1 MGQLKTLQ
9 HNRTKSTPALSS
21 LLKQPVKT
29 SLNNNNINGFGRQ
42 RTAFADVSNTVR
54 SGTNHNSVK
63 DDLSIL
69 KDGFIPVTKPT
80 TTLQPL
86 REVPDTN
93 VQNANKQ
100 PALLR
105 PAQRPLS
112 AVIPKQPV
120 VAQNN
125 VTASAVPKNIT
136 TEFSTIEHRSSDPE
150 QFLRFLNRKRTTV
163 FREQPLPAEQ
173 EVIIAPVKETIR
185 AVASTAPVHQVL
197 EVPREKKLPLV
208 PEPVLPDVPLVPQ
221 VHDAYEQE
229 VKDFSRDLIQ
239 SIEQTFAKAEEVVEV
254 KEEVDVAHALPVL
267 PSRTSLSDTIPLAE
281 PASRPTDE
289 EIYQLALETQLPPLD
304 PALAGVKLPGS
315 AGAEYPEYF
324 EEDEEEY
331 YDAEGYTTAR
341 SIRSRGDNTTG
352 GLTTF
357 LEPRVTQRV
366 LKELEQARDFVLANR
381 TEDDIEDEAWDTSMV
396 AEYGDDI
403 FEYMHKLEVC
413 LHHSSLDNTTNTTIE
428 QDAAQ

>member
-1 MGQLKTLQ
+1 MAQMKTLQ

-29 SLNNNNINGFGRQ
+29 SLANNINSNGRQ
-42 RTAFADVSNTVR
+42 RTAFADVSNTMR
-54 SGTNHNSVK
+54 SNANHNSVK

-69 KDGFIPVTKPT
+69 KDGFFPVSKPT

-93 VQNANKQ
+93 AQHANKQ

-112 AVIPKQPV
+112 AVILKQPV

-125 VTASAVPKNIT
+125 VTASAVPKNT
-136 TEFSTIEHRSSDPE
+136 VNDSGEYRNSDPE
-150 QFLRFLNRKRTTV
+150 QFLRFLSRKRTTV
-163 FREQPLPAEQ
+163 FREPAPVEQ
-173 EVIIAPVKETIR
+173 EVASLVKETIR
-185 AVASTAPVHQVL
+185 PVASTAPVHQVL
-197 EVPREKKLPLV
+197 EAPREKKLPPV
-208 PEPVLPDVPLVPQ
+208 PAPEPVLPAAPTAPEVR
-221 VHDAYEQE
+221 DAYEQE

-239 SIEQTFAKAEEVVEV
+239 SIEQTFAKAEQVIEV
-254 KEEVDVAHALPVL
+254 KDEVEVAHALPVL
-267 PSRTSLSDTIPLAE
+267 PSRTSSSDTIPLAE
-281 PASRPTDE
+281 PAPRPTEE

-315 AGAEYPEYF
+315 AGADYPEYF

-403 FEYMHKLEVC
+403 FEYMHKLEVRFGR
-413 LHHSSLDNTTNTTIE
+413 L
-428 QDAAQ
+428 